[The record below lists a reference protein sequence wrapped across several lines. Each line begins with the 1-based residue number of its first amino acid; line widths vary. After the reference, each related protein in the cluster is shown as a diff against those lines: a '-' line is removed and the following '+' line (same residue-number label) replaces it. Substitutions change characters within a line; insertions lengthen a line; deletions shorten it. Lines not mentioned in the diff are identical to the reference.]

1 MIADKITDRTWTRW
15 WAGLAV
21 GVVALAGAGCSSSS
35 TAATTS
41 TTSAVASSTAKVS
54 TGTNMAGKRY
64 CEVLLVKMTPA
75 GLAATIYVSYPLN
88 TCPESQFQALD
99 AKAIASENGALFA
112 ELNGPRYWLMN
123 KVAKVRTSATVT
135 KTFGGIDMNEAGTVI
150 LGTNIV
156 AAMAP
161 YTTKTVNRE
170 TTFTFDKGREVYELV
185 DADGKAWI
193 MQAWCQIKDPT
204 LSAADLPGLASK
216 LTLPAGWT
224 YRARKIT
231 APLIVATVG
240 QPAKVIQDNL
250 MNSYSMETNG

>member
-1 MIADKITDRTWTRW
+1 
-15 WAGLAV
+15 
-21 GVVALAGAGCSSSS
+21 
-35 TAATTS
+35 
-41 TTSAVASSTAKVS
+41 
-54 TGTNMAGKRY
+54 MAGKRY

-75 GLAATIYVSYPLN
+75 GLAVAATIYVSYPLN
-88 TCPESQFQALD
+88 TCPESQFQTLD
-99 AKAIASENGALFA
+99 AKAIAAENGALFA

-135 KTFGGIDMNEAGTVI
+135 KTFGGIAMNETGTVI
-150 LGTNIV
+150 LGTDIA

-170 TTFTFDKGREVYELV
+170 TTFTFNKGSEVYELV
-185 DADGKAWI
+185 DSDGKAWI

-216 LTLPAGWT
+216 LTLPTGWS
-224 YRARKIT
+224 YQARKLT
-231 APLIVATVG
+231 APLMVATVG
-240 QPAKVIQDNL
+240 QPAKVLQDNL